1 MSFGSPYYFFLFLLI
16 PIFLWFYRRDKVSL
30 SYSSLKVLKK
40 QKKALSAYFIHLPF
54 VLLILSFVFLVLA
67 LARPQVGRTKTERK
81 TEGLD
86 MMLAIDTS
94 ESMRALDLKIKGR
107 RVDRLTVIKDV
118 VSRFIDKRM
127 DDRIGMLV
135 FGTHAYAQA
144 PVTLD
149 HDILKEYLEGSE
161 IGMAGQATAIGD
173 ALGLAINALKEVKSK
188 NKLIILL
195 TDGEN
200 TAGSLDPLQMT
211 SLAKDLGMKIYTI
224 GVGSTGR
231 VPVKTRFGIQHFEM
245 HLDEPLLKRIASET
259 GARYF
264 RAQDTESLVKIYDT
278 IDQLEKTELKV
289 TSYHNYEERYGLFL
303 WVSFVFLLLQT
314 LLSATRFRRVP

>member
-1 MSFGSPYYFFLFLLI
+1 MSFGSPYYFFLFLLV
-16 PIFLWFYRRDKVSL
+16 PVFLWFYRRDKVSL

-40 QKKALSAYFIHLPF
+40 QKKAFSTYFIHLPF

-94 ESMRALDLKIKGR
+94 ESMRALDLKIKGK

-211 SLAKDLGMKIYTI
+211 SLAKDLRMKIYTI

-231 VPVKTRFGIQHFEM
+231 VPIKTRFGIQHVEM

-264 RAQDTESLVKIYDT
+264 RAQDTESLVKIYGT

-289 TSYHNYEERYGLFL
+289 TSYHNYEERYVLFL
-303 WVSFVFLLLQT
+303 WVSFISLLLYT